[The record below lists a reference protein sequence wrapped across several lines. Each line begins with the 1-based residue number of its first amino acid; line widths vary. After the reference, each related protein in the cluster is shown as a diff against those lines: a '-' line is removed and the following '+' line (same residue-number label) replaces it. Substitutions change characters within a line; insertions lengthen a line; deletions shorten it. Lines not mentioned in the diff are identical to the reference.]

1 MGDSALTEVL
11 LKDVRNYAA
20 RKLSGAARLDESRI
34 RQAADSILE
43 EIATYHMHSD
53 GYPVFHIYPGGEL
66 DIMIALRS
74 HYLTPDV
81 LRHFDFIAFDVR
93 SGR

>member
-1 MGDSALTEVL
+1 V
-11 LKDVRNYAA
+11 A

-66 DIMIALRS
+66 DIMIAFRS

-93 SGR
+93 SAR